1 MNSISSSVL
10 VVHCIKSADGFT
22 QLYFSA
28 SKPVYIVHIQKL
40 PRSVIDHAGFLSIA
54 MGLVQEHVC
63 ILVVDFSYFFF
74 SVRWAHTNVLCQIQR
89 TLLTSEIR
97 LNCARKQDG
106 FHLCISERVFRR
118 LANLHNHQPN
128 SPT

>member
-10 VVHCIKSADGFT
+10 VVHCIKSADGFGFT
-22 QLYFSA
+22 QIYFSA

-74 SVRWAHTNVLCQIQR
+74 RTMGSYKCAMSDSANSLDVRD
-89 TLLTSEIR
+89 TLKLRS
-97 LNCARKQDG
+97 
-106 FHLCISERVFRR
+106 
-118 LANLHNHQPN
+118 
-128 SPT
+128 